1 MKSIKSIFIVAF
13 VCVFLCSCFD
23 EFPYRGERPK
33 DYPNSYWVCEQY
45 DVWFFINKD
54 KQLEKG
60 RIKINDEEIPFAFKW
75 TAVNNKVSIQ
85 FEFNSQIEC
94 IIGYCEFGENE
105 FSIKIDDTEGFYPKE
120 QIVME
125 FERRSIKEYYA
136 THA

>member
-1 MKSIKSIFIVAF
+1 MNSCASRINTTVAMLNDQTSD
-13 VCVFLCSCFD
+13 VTPVSD
-23 EFPYRGERPK
+23 RNEPK
-33 DYPNSYWVCEQY
+33 GVHI
-45 DVWFFINKD
+45 INN
-54 KQLEKG
+54 
-60 RIKINDEEIPFAFKW
+60 R
-75 TAVNNKVSIQ
+75 NNKVSIQ